1 MNRTHLEHVLAALLI
16 MGALWG
22 VLAWLGIPASHWAGA
37 AAGIF
42 FFAGREYTQGERNLA
57 HVESVHLA
65 NLRWYDGLRIWRWT
79 VDGRLDFFCPLVACL
94 VVALLVQV
102 LQILQP

>member
-1 MNRTHLEHVLAALLI
+1 MNRTHFEYVLAALLI
-16 MGALWG
+16 MVALWG
-22 VLAWLGIPASHWAGA
+22 FLAWLGVPAGHWAGA

-79 VDGRLDFFCPLVACL
+79 VDGRLDFLCPLVVCL
-94 VVALLVQV
+94 TVALLVQV
-102 LQILQP
+102 LQILQR

>member
-1 MNRTHLEHVLAALLI
+1 
-16 MGALWG
+16 MGRLCPAGRPRWP
-22 VLAWLGIPASHWAGA
+22 LGRA

-42 FFAGREYTQGERNLA
+42 FFAGREYTQGERYLS

-94 VVALLVQV
+94 TVALLVQV
-102 LQILQP
+102 LQILQH

>member
-1 MNRTHLEHVLAALLI
+1 MNRTHFEHVLAALLI

-22 VLAWLGIPASHWAGA
+22 VLAWLGVPAGHWAGA

-57 HVESVHLA
+57 HVDAVQLA
-65 NLRWYDGLRIWRWT
+65 NLRCYDVLRIWLCT

-94 VVALLVQV
+94 IVALLVEV
-102 LQILQP
+102 LQILQR